1 MFLELLFSSPVL
13 AITIFAVVIIAL
25 TVHEFSH
32 ALVGHFKG
40 DPTAEQ
46 LGRLTLNP
54 VKHIDPW
61 GLIPFV
67 LFGFGWARPVPFN
80 PYNLKNPRVDALQI
94 ALAGPLSNLGMALV
108 FAIVYRVLF
117 IAEALSG
124 LLPVFLV
131 YGVLINLLLMIFNLI
146 PIHPLDGSKISD
158 VLLAKP
164 EHQKI
169 LIAIKR
175 YGPQVLMFLVLL
187 SIFSPINPF
196 FFISVP
202 AEVMCNGF
210 IGQSCYGALL
220 GAL

>member
-1 MFLELLFSSPVL
+1 MFLQLIFSNPIIAL
-13 AITIFAVVIIAL
+13 TIFAVVIIAL

-32 ALVGHFKG
+32 ALVGHAKG

-61 GLIPFV
+61 GLVPFV

-80 PYNLKNPRVDALQI
+80 PYNLKNPRVDALHI
-94 ALAGPLSNLGMALV
+94 ALAGPLSNLGLALV
-108 FAIVYRVLF
+108 FAVAYRVLSEF
-117 IAEALSG
+117 GALSG

-146 PIHPLDGSKISD
+146 PIHPLDGSKILD
-158 VLLAKP
+158 VLLYKP
-164 EHQKI
+164 EHQRT
-169 LIAIKR
+169 LMAIKQ

-202 AEVMCNGF
+202 AEVMCDGF
-210 IGQSCYGALL
+210 LGTSCYGALL
-220 GAL
+220 SF